1 MKKLYIIRHAKSSW
15 KDTTLDD
22 FERPLNKRG
31 QKDVPLM
38 AKRLKEKNVIPD
50 LIISSPALRAKTTAK
65 LIAKELNFKKQI
77 TYDADIYEADTN
89 EIFDTIR
96 KIDESCN
103 IVFLI
108 GHNPSLNAF
117 VHALVDFKE
126 NIPTCGI
133 IALQINCEHFKDLSS
148 TCTKLLSFDSPKKEK
163 KIL

>member
-31 QKDVPLM
+31 QKDAPFM
-38 AKRLKEKNVIPD
+38 AKILKQKDVIPD
-50 LIISSPALRAKTTAK
+50 IIISSAALRAKTTAE
-65 LIAKELNFKKQI
+65 LIAKELNYNKQI
-77 TYDADIYEADTN
+77 TYDAALYEADTN
-89 EIFDTIR
+89 NIFDTIR
-96 KIDESCN
+96 DIDESCN

-117 VHALVDFKE
+117 VQALVNFQE

-133 IALQINCEHFKDLSS
+133 IELEVDCELFKDFDA
-148 TCTKLLSFDSPKKEK
+148 TCTKLLSFNFPKERQ
-163 KIL
+163 